1 MAKKK
6 YTEEHIE
13 YLRQISPGRYNDEI
27 TKMFNKKF
35 NMNIT
40 ESAIRTLKV
49 KNSIKSNVS
58 TGKKIYTE
66 EQLAYIRHLCKID
79 KITNKEITEKF
90 NKKFSTNKSEKAI
103 KAIRQKYGIYIEN
116 PEKCYFPKGHVPWNK
131 GLKGIDI
138 GGKETQFKKGDM
150 PPNYQPVGTE
160 RITVDGYIEVKV
172 ADPNVWEGKHRVI
185 WKKHHGSIPEGY
197 VVIFGDGDKRNFD
210 IDNLILVSRKQ
221 LLTLNRHGLI
231 KNDADLTRTGVIIAD
246 LHNKM
251 AERKGGNKCTK

>member
-49 KNSIKSNVS
+49 KNSIQSNVS

-116 PEKCYFPKGHVPWNK
+116 PEKGYFPKGHVPWNK

-138 GGKETQFKKGDM
+138 GGKETQFKKGNI
-150 PPNYQPVGTE
+150 PSNYRPVGSE
-160 RITVDGYIEVKV
+160 RVNADGYAEIKI
-172 ADPNVWEGKHRVI
+172 ADPNTWELKHRII
-185 WKKHHGSIPEGY
+185 WKEHNGPIPDGF
-197 VVIFGDGDKRNFD
+197 VVIFGDGDKTNFN
-210 IDNLILVSRKQ
+210 IDNLVLVSRAQ
-221 LLTLNRHGLI
+221 LLKMNQYNLI
-231 KNDADLTRTGVIIAD
+231 QNDADLTRTGALIAD
-246 LHNKM
+246 LHLKIG
-251 AERKGGNKCTK
+251 EKSR

>member
-1 MAKKK
+1 MANKK

-13 YLRQISPGRYNDEI
+13 YLKQISPGRYNDEI

-40 ESAIRTLKV
+40 ESAIRSLKV
-49 KNSIKSNVS
+49 KNNIKSNVS

-66 EQLAYIRHLCKID
+66 EQLAYIRELCKIN

-103 KAIRQKYGIYIEN
+103 RAIRQKYGIYIEN
-116 PEKCYFPKGHVPWNK
+116 PEKGYFPKGHVPWNK

-160 RITVDGYIEVKV
+160 RVTVDGYIEVKV
-172 ADPNVWEGKHRVI
+172 ADPNVWEGKHRII
-185 WKKHHGSIPEGY
+185 WQEHNGPIPDGF
-197 VVIFGDGDKRNFD
+197 VVIFGDGDKTNFN
-210 IDNLILVSRKQ
+210 IDNLVLVSRAQ
-221 LLTLNRHGLI
+221 LLKMNQYNLI
-231 KNDADLTRTGVIIAD
+231 QNDADLTRIGALIAD
-246 LHNKM
+246 LHLKIG
-251 AERKGGNKCTK
+251 EKSR